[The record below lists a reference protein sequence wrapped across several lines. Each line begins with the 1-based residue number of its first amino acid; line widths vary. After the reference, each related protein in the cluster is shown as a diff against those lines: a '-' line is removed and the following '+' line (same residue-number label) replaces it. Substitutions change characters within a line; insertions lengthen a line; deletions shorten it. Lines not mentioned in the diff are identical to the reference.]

1 MTYHRRLY
9 CSRHQ
14 QQYTIKPDNSANIGI
29 PNPRPNSSNRESS
42 VDVIEVVEVAVFVDE
57 LLLVDVLVDVLL
69 LLLLVDVLV
78 VVSPGPRSYLRIKLV
93 NKFALTY
100 REDFDLYQPL

>member
-9 CSRHQ
+9 CSRQQ
-14 QQYTIKPDNSANIGI
+14 QQYTIKPDNSANTGI
-29 PNPRPNSSNRESS
+29 PNQRLNSSNRESS

-57 LLLVDVLVDVLL
+57 LLLMDVLVDV